1 MVVTFD
7 KEYLKELYEFGKAN
21 DKKHRFQPDIVR
33 RYKRCIDII
42 ISVPDVTSLC
52 KYNGLSF
59 EKLSGDKK
67 DFCSVRVNNQYRIEF
82 TTTEVQ
88 GEVVTTICNMIKID
102 GVDPKMIANNL
113 IPFEPTHPGEVL
125 KDEIEFRGIS
135 QKKLAKEM
143 GVSYTVLNEILNAKR
158 SLNTK
163 YAMLL
168 EAALDLDAEPLLK
181 MQTSYNLQMAKKDN
195 RFMERINKVR
205 KIAALL

>member
-1 MVVTFD
+1 
-7 KEYLKELYEFGKAN
+7 
-21 DKKHRFQPDIVR
+21 
-33 RYKRCIDII
+33 
-42 ISVPDVTSLC
+42 
-52 KYNGLSF
+52 
-59 EKLSGDKK
+59 
-67 DFCSVRVNNQYRIEF
+67 
-82 TTTEVQ
+82 
-88 GEVVTTICNMIKID
+88 MIKID

-163 YAMLL
+163 YGMLL
-168 EAALDLDAEPLLK
+168 EAALYLDAEPLLK

>member
-1 MVVTFD
+1 
-7 KEYLKELYEFGKAN
+7 
-21 DKKHRFQPDIVR
+21 
-33 RYKRCIDII
+33 
-42 ISVPDVTSLC
+42 
-52 KYNGLSF
+52 
-59 EKLSGDKK
+59 
-67 DFCSVRVNNQYRIEF
+67 
-82 TTTEVQ
+82 
-88 GEVVTTICNMIKID
+88 MIKID

-143 GVSYTVLNEILNAKR
+143 GVSYTVLNEILNVKR

>member
-1 MVVTFD
+1 
-7 KEYLKELYEFGKAN
+7 
-21 DKKHRFQPDIVR
+21 
-33 RYKRCIDII
+33 
-42 ISVPDVTSLC
+42 
-52 KYNGLSF
+52 
-59 EKLSGDKK
+59 
-67 DFCSVRVNNQYRIEF
+67 
-82 TTTEVQ
+82 
-88 GEVVTTICNMIKID
+88 MIKID

-163 YAMLL
+163 CAMLL

>member
-21 DKKHRFQPDIVR
+21 DKKHRFQPYIVR

-88 GEVVTTICNMIKID
+88 GEVVTTIYFNISKCLNILCFLVLILEIPKCN
-102 GVDPKMIANNL
+102 
-113 IPFEPTHPGEVL
+113 
-125 KDEIEFRGIS
+125 
-135 QKKLAKEM
+135 
-143 GVSYTVLNEILNAKR
+143 
-158 SLNTK
+158 
-163 YAMLL
+163 
-168 EAALDLDAEPLLK
+168 
-181 MQTSYNLQMAKKDN
+181 
-195 RFMERINKVR
+195 
-205 KIAALL
+205 

>member
-1 MVVTFD
+1 
-7 KEYLKELYEFGKAN
+7 
-21 DKKHRFQPDIVR
+21 
-33 RYKRCIDII
+33 
-42 ISVPDVTSLC
+42 
-52 KYNGLSF
+52 
-59 EKLSGDKK
+59 
-67 DFCSVRVNNQYRIEF
+67 
-82 TTTEVQ
+82 
-88 GEVVTTICNMIKID
+88 MIKID

-135 QKKLAKEM
+135 QKKLAKE
-143 GVSYTVLNEILNAKR
+143 SYTVLNEILNAKR